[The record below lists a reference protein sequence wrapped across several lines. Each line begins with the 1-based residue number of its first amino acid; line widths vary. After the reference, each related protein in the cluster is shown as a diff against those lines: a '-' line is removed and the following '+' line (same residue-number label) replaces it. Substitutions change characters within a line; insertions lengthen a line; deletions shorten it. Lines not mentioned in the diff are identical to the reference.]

1 LSFRI
6 RAPSFRRLAQNPL
19 IAQLLAQLCAV
30 IITAHVLQFR
40 ELTKAGPKPFIITI
54 FTLFIIIIITITI
67 IIIMCLRERASAR
80 AHERTSARAHERT
93 SARARAHERTSART
107 R

>member
-30 IITAHVLQFR
+30 LPPRFVVVIITAPVLQFR
-40 ELTKAGPKPFIITI
+40 EMTKAGPKPFIITV
-54 FTLFIIIIITITI
+54 FTVFIIIIIIGPT
-67 IIIMCLRERASAR
+67 
-80 AHERTSARAHERT
+80 
-93 SARARAHERTSART
+93 
-107 R
+107 